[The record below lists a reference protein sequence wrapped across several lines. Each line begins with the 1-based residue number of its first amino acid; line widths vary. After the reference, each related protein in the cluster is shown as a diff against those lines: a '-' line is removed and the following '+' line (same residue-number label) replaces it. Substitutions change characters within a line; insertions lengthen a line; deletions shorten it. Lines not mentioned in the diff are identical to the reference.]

1 MSFALAYTYS
11 IDQFRKNFKFF
22 FNSKM
27 LFDYLKR
34 IYFLKSIFSHL
45 NGSILGISSFILFE
59 IDLGSRSHSAAS
71 NKISEQIIMTTL
83 VD

>member
-1 MSFALAYTYS
+1 M
-11 IDQFRKNFKFF
+11 
-22 FNSKM
+22 
-27 LFDYLKR
+27 
-34 IYFLKSIFSHL
+34 
-45 NGSILGISSFILFE
+45 NGSILGRSSFILFE